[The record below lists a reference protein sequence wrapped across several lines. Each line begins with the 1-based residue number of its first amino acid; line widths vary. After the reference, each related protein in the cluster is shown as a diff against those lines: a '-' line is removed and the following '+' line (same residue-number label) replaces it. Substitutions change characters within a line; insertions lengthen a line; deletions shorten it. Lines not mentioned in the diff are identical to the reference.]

1 MGASSGERKRIPVA
15 NVLPLSARIQVIAHL
30 VEGTSVR
37 ATCRLTGISKGAV
50 LRLLVTVGFGCA
62 LLHDRLM
69 RGVAAS
75 VIEADELFAY
85 VFKKEKRKAATD
97 PSEWGDAYTWTA
109 MDITSRMLVS
119 YLVGKR
125 DPSEAYDF
133 MQDLR
138 ERVTGRP
145 HLSTDGFG
153 AYPDAVRRAFGYLGI
168 DYGVVVKEYEH
179 SIKNQMAAAHRYSPG
194 RVKSITKT
202 VVFGE
207 PLEELINTSHME
219 RGNLTFRMQQRRF
232 TRLTNGFSKKAE
244 NLRHAVALHVMHY
257 NFVREHMTLETTPAV
272 AGNIASRPWTLAELV
287 TMALAAGQEA
297 GEPDPNDDGD
307 DGRGEGWG
315 ETVDPV
321 TGEVTT
327 TWPRWEQ
334 QTLPGLGSA
343 AANDVD
349 AGEEIEPATVRG
361 MAWTADG

>member
-1 MGASSGERKRIPVA
+1 MMGASSGECKRILVA
-15 NVLPLSARIQVIAHL
+15 NVLPLSTRIEIIAHL

-37 ATCRLTGISKGAV
+37 ATCRLTKVSKGAV
-50 LRLLVTVGFGCA
+50 LRLLVAVGFGCA

-69 RGVAAS
+69 RDVAAS
-75 VIEADELFAY
+75 MIEADELFAF
-85 VFKKEKRKAATD
+85 VMKKEKRKANTD

-109 MDITSRMLVS
+109 MDVTSRMLVS

-138 ERVTGRP
+138 NRVTGRP

-153 AYPDAVRRAFGYLGI
+153 AYPDAVRRAFGYQGI

-179 SIKNQMAAAHRYSPG
+179 SIPKQMAAAHRYSPG

-207 PLEELINTSHME
+207 PVEDLINTSHME

-232 TRLTNGFSKKAE
+232 TRLTNAFSKKVE
-244 NLRHAVALHVMHY
+244 NLKHAVALHVMHY

-272 AGNIASRPWTLAELV
+272 IGGLAERPWTLGELV
-287 TMALAAGQEA
+287 VAALAAAEEA
-297 GEPDPNDDGD
+297 GEPGPDDGGGDDGD
-307 DGRGEGWG
+307 AWG

-321 TGEVTT
+321 TGEVVR
-327 TWPRWEQ
+327 TWPLWEQ
-334 QTLPGLGSA
+334 QTLPGIGCA
-343 AANDVD
+343 AANDVE
-349 AGEEIEPATVRG
+349 AEAESATVGG
-361 MAWTADG
+361 MAWVADA